1 MKELTLKDHRK
12 NQKFNIIHEFFW
24 GFGTAFHTIYAVVPI
39 FLKKLGAP
47 EAIAVSST
55 GIFSVLIAIPMLM
68 TAALS
73 RNIVDLKKAVISVH
87 CMILIVTF
95 FMGYTFTFSS
105 LGLSPFAWKIYF
117 FYFILYGLSIGI
129 IIPIWTDFLDKTTN
143 KSLRGKF
150 FGLGFAFN
158 SLGGFVGGIILKNLL
173 KTNIPFPNNFGYGFF
188 ILFISLMIGTIVFYF
203 YKEKSREKYK
213 RSYSQFKLETKL
225 IINSH
230 PNFHKYLFSRIFYCA
245 ALPAMGLY
253 AIYCQNKFNF
263 DISEVGLF
271 TILNVSSMG
280 IASYI
285 SGNIGDKYGHKISML
300 IAYSFHL
307 LAVVLAINAASMF
320 WVYGVFISIGA
331 GQGSFMPSAMNLI
344 YDFAGERD
352 KKTYMALIDSF
363 LAPFALVFIIGT
375 GILVNRGEYILSFYI
390 LGACLLLAIIILQFF
405 VKDPKDNSNQII
417 SSIDRF
423 SS

>member
-55 GIFSVLIAIPMLM
+55 GIFSILIALPMLI

-129 IIPIWTDFLDKTTN
+129 IVPIWTDFLDKTTN

-213 RSYSQFKLETKL
+213 RSYSEFKLETKL

-230 PNFHKYLFSRIFYCA
+230 PNFHRYLFSRIFYCA

-307 LAVVLAINAASMF
+307 LAVLLVINSKNML
-320 WVYGVFISIGA
+320 WVYLVFISIGA

-363 LAPFALVFIIGT
+363 LAPFALVFILGIGSL
-375 GILVNRGEYILSFYI
+375 INKGEYILSFYI

>member
-55 GIFSVLIAIPMLM
+55 GIFSILIALPMLI

-95 FMGYTFTFSS
+95 FMGYTFSFSS
-105 LGLSPFAWKIYF
+105 LGLSSFAWKIYF

-245 ALPAMGLY
+245 TLPAMGLY

-271 TILNVSSMG
+271 TILNVTSMG
-280 IASYI
+280 VASYMF
-285 SGNIGDKYGHKISML
+285 GNIGDKYGHKISMVF
-300 IAYSFHL
+300 AYLFHL

-375 GILVNRGEYILSFYI
+375 GILVNKGEYILSFYI

>member
-55 GIFSVLIAIPMLM
+55 GIFSILIALPMLI

-105 LGLSPFAWKIYF
+105 LGLSSFAWKIYF

-129 IIPIWTDFLDKTTN
+129 IVPIWTDFLDKTTN

-213 RSYSQFKLETKL
+213 RSYSEFKLETKL

-230 PNFHKYLFSRIFYCA
+230 PNFHRYLFSRIFYCA

-307 LAVVLAINAASMF
+307 LAVLLVINSKNML
-320 WVYGVFISIGA
+320 WVYLVFISIGA

-363 LAPFALVFIIGT
+363 LAPFALVFILGIGSL
-375 GILVNRGEYILSFYI
+375 INKGEYILSFYI
-390 LGACLLLAIIILQFF
+390 LGVCLLLAIIILQFF

>member
-24 GFGTAFHTIYAVVPI
+24 GFGTAFHSIYAVVPI

-55 GIFSVLIAIPMLM
+55 GIFSVLIAIQMLM

-230 PNFHKYLFSRIFYCA
+230 PNFHRYLFSRIFYCA

-307 LAVVLAINAASMF
+307 LAVLLVINSKNML
-320 WVYGVFISIGA
+320 WVYLVFISIGA

-363 LAPFALVFIIGT
+363 LAPFALVFILGIGSL
-375 GILVNRGEYILSFYI
+375 INKGEYILSFYI
-390 LGACLLLAIIILQFF
+390 LGVCLLLAIIILQFF

>member
-1 MKELTLKDHRK
+1 MKDLNLKDHNH
-12 NQKFNIIHEFFW
+12 NQTFNIIHEFFW
-24 GFGTAFHTIYAVVPI
+24 GFGAAFHTVYAVVPL

-55 GIFSVLIAIPMLM
+55 GIFSVLVAIPMLM

-73 RNIVDLKKAVISVH
+73 RNIVNLKKAVIGVH
-87 CMILIVTF
+87 CSIVIVTF
-95 FMGYTFTFSS
+95 VMGYTFTFSS
-105 LGLSPFAWKIYF
+105 LGLSSFAWKIYF

-129 IIPIWTDFLDKTTN
+129 IVPIWTDFLDKTTN

-230 PNFHKYLFSRIFYCA
+230 PNFHRYLFSRIFYCA

-307 LAVVLAINAASMF
+307 LAVLLVINSKNML
-320 WVYGVFISIGA
+320 WVYLVFISIGA

-363 LAPFALVFIIGT
+363 LAPFALVFILGIGSL
-375 GILVNRGEYILSFYI
+375 INKGEYILSFYI
-390 LGACLLLAIIILQFF
+390 LGVCLLLAIIILQFF

>member
-55 GIFSVLIAIPMLM
+55 GIFSILIALPMLI

-73 RNIVDLKKAVISVH
+73 RNIVNLKKAVISVH

-105 LGLSPFAWKIYF
+105 LGLSSFAWKIYF

-129 IIPIWTDFLDKTTN
+129 IVPIWTDFLDKTTN

-213 RSYSQFKLETKL
+213 RSYSEFKLETKL

-230 PNFHKYLFSRIFYCA
+230 PNFHRYLFSRIFYCA

-307 LAVVLAINAASMF
+307 LAVLLVINSKNML
-320 WVYGVFISIGA
+320 WVYLVFISIGA

-363 LAPFALVFIIGT
+363 LAPFALVFILGIGSL
-375 GILVNRGEYILSFYI
+375 INKGEYILSFYI
-390 LGACLLLAIIILQFF
+390 LG
-405 VKDPKDNSNQII
+405 V
-417 SSIDRF
+417 
-423 SS
+423 

>member
-363 LAPFALVFIIGT
+363 LAPFALVFILGIGSL
-375 GILVNRGEYILSFYI
+375 INKGEYILSFYI

-405 VKDPKDNSNQII
+405 VKDPKDNSDQII
-417 SSIDRF
+417 SSMDRF

>member
-1 MKELTLKDHRK
+1 MKDLNLKDHNH
-12 NQKFNIIHEFFW
+12 NQTFNIIHEFFW

-129 IIPIWTDFLDKTTN
+129 IVPIWTDFLDKTTN

-213 RSYSQFKLETKL
+213 RSYSEFKLETKL

-230 PNFHKYLFSRIFYCA
+230 PNFHRYLFSRIFYCA

-307 LAVVLAINAASMF
+307 LAVLLVINSKNML
-320 WVYGVFISIGA
+320 WVYLVFISIGA

-363 LAPFALVFIIGT
+363 LAPFALVFILGIGSL
-375 GILVNRGEYILSFYI
+375 INKGEYILSFYI
-390 LGACLLLAIIILQFF
+390 LGVCLLLAIIILQFF